1 MEGLDMESMSAYIN
15 EYRKQ
20 LEKGVI
26 QRAYQGLM
34 KYTMDLRTHFG
45 KKFPDFAPGK
55 AQGKSHP

>member
-1 MEGLDMESMSAYIN
+1 MESMSEYIN

-34 KYTMDLRTHFG
+34 KYIMDLFVQMIN
-45 KKFPDFAPGK
+45 AL
-55 AQGKSHP
+55 

>member
-1 MEGLDMESMSAYIN
+1 MEPLQEYID

-34 KYTMDLRTHFG
+34 EYVMDLKDAF
-45 KKFPDFAPGK
+45 
-55 AQGKSHP
+55 